1 MRKKGITILLIL
13 CIYLCAAVATLLPLF
28 DGNYMADAR
37 VKDHKVDV
45 EYMSIHT
52 TGGYTGRIDIKVEV
66 FQEGDKFYL
75 VSTEDDCVK
84 HELTKFEYLLCTDI
98 DFDALRDQDG
108 LNGSDLTYDHIE
120 YRPAG
125 GKTVSLPAKCYMYF
139 PGMIY
144 FFQRILTTPDYELT
158 RADELA
164 VEFAKYSYLNGSPDV
179 IYISCRVLFGGDSSN
194 YINLYFGNGTSEER
208 YAFWKK
214 CEDRAI
220 NRTGSITYNLA
231 GGQLPE
237 ENEELMN
244 DFTKLPSGSG
254 SIYYR
259 VQTNEDIVLVS
270 MIDAEN
276 TTYYCAYAD
285 GSRQKDIL
293 RIMTGNKT
301 GLAGTIIALAIET
314 VVFAGVVGTVMVISK
329 KKTAVA

>member
-1 MRKKGITILLIL
+1 M
-13 CIYLCAAVATLLPLF
+13 
-28 DGNYMADAR
+28 
-37 VKDHKVDV
+37 
-45 EYMSIHT
+45 
-52 TGGYTGRIDIKVEV
+52 
-66 FQEGDKFYL
+66 
-75 VSTEDDCVK
+75 
-84 HELTKFEYLLCTDI
+84 
-98 DFDALRDQDG
+98 
-108 LNGSDLTYDHIE
+108 
-120 YRPAG
+120 
-125 GKTVSLPAKCYMYF
+125 
-139 PGMIY
+139 
-144 FFQRILTTPDYELT
+144 
-158 RADELA
+158 A

-208 YAFWKK
+208 YAFWEK

-220 NRTGSITYNLA
+220 NRTGSITCNLA

-276 TTYYCAYAD
+276 NTYYCAYAD

-293 RIMTGNKT
+293 RIMTGQ
-301 GLAGTIIALAIET
+301 GTDKRGVFIALGAET
-314 VVFAGVVGTVMVISK
+314 VVFASAVIAVRIISK
-329 KKTAVA
+329 KKKF